1 MYKKILL
8 CLDNSKESD
17 YAMEAA
23 IRLGAACGSEVTG
36 CHVYAARL
44 HETRFVQMETG
55 LPEQYQSETILK
67 RQREI
72 HESLIGKGLNIIAD
86 SYLDKFEAAAR
97 DRGVAFKRRNREG
110 KNYYELVREAAE
122 GGYDLVVMG
131 GLGKGAV
138 EHSLIGGVCERVSRA
153 VKMDVLVVK
162 TNSFNA
168 RVMVGI
174 DGSPSSFAALMS
186 ALTLK
191 KVFGNEVTAYAAFD
205 PYFHQVAFRNIAGT
219 LSDEAGKIFRF
230 KEQQKLHDEII
241 DKGLAKLY
249 QAHLDTAYK
258 VAKAATA
265 SVEIKTELLAGKAFN
280 EILKNCQSATTSFL
294 AVGRFGL
301 HVAPESEI
309 GNTTENLLRMA
320 QTNIF
325 ISSGQFNVDE
335 KAEGPAASGLKWT
348 EGAMKRMGNIPE
360 FARGMAK
367 KAIEDYTSRKGCA
380 EVTEEIVSEARKSF
394 GM

>member
-23 IRLGAACGSEVTG
+23 LRIGVACGSEVTG

-44 HETRFVQMETG
+44 HETRFVQMEAG
-55 LPEQYQSETILK
+55 LPEQYQSETMLK

-97 DRGVAFKRRNREG
+97 DKGVVFKRRNREG
-110 KNYYELVREAAE
+110 KNYFELVREAAE

-138 EHSLIGGVCERVSRA
+138 EYSLIGGVCERVSRA
-153 VKMDVLVVK
+153 VKTNILVVK
-162 TNSFNA
+162 TDSFNA
-168 RVMVGI
+168 GVMIGI
-174 DGSPSSFAALMS
+174 DGSPSAYAALMS

-191 KVFGNEVTAYAAFD
+191 KVFGGEVTAMAAFD
-205 PYFHQVAFRNIAGT
+205 PFFHQVAFRNIAGA
-219 LSDEAGKIFRF
+219 LSEEAAKVFRF
-230 KEQQKLHDEII
+230 KEQEKLHDEII

-249 QAHLDTAYK
+249 QSHLDTAYK
-258 VAKAATA
+258 VAKARG
-265 SVEIKTELLAGKAFN
+265 VEIKTELLAGKAFN
-280 EILKNCQSATTSFL
+280 EMLKACQTATTSFV

-301 HVAPESEI
+301 HVVPESDI
-309 GNTTENLLRMA
+309 GNTAENLLRMA
-320 QTNIF
+320 QANIF
-325 ISSGQFNVDE
+325 ISAGQLHVDE
-335 KAEGPAASGLKWT
+335 RTGGPAASALKWT
-348 EGAMKRMGNIPE
+348 EGAMKRLGNIPE

-367 KAIEDYTSRKGCA
+367 KAIEDYASGKGCA
-380 EVTEEIVSEARKSF
+380 EVTEEIVGEARKSF